1 MADTTIGQGF
11 SDYIGTRTKPG
22 QTQLEYYNTQSGQTF
37 GNPQDLANYAGV
49 LSGRG
54 DITSGNVFSVL
65 SQGFTP
71 RAQALDKIGQ
81 DLNNYQQQTF
91 DQQTESKPR
100 ASSSLADSIN
110 TEQGNYDTYLNDYK
124 SLTEKLKALTAPN
137 YQQTYNDIRT
147 QAGVPGLE
155 NDYASNQKNI
165 RELPYVNRMN
175 FGNAGVATEGQ
186 LSADTAQKGIPLEI
200 QQANL
205 LDRLKLASD
214 FVTNSLNF
222 KSMDYNASRQ
232 SLQDAANLVYQTIGL
247 SQSHLKDLLDQKAAE
262 EKRQQDAQQFAY
274 DNRISKPF
282 YDIGGTVF
290 RTSDRMP
297 AHTPQEYVSMGGKG
311 DFSDVQ
317 KVSAPKFTKD
327 SIIGDSL
334 NGYFSIDP
342 ITGEKTPLIPGS
354 SKFQAITNPLTGE
367 TQVFDPQSGQ
377 LSSGGFSPA
386 PPGGFRTDRNNN
398 PTAMT
403 TDVAKSLGLVEGVD
417 YVQGDKFPGNS
428 NLYTAKL
435 LGDPLSTTI
444 KALDAAASS
453 PNQQAFYTNS
463 GKQRWSYIGISDS
476 QWLSMS
482 ADQKKQVIAQMYKSE
497 GGSGQ
502 LVGSISNAS
511 IETLAAQVLKNPQI
525 LNTLPDATKKAVINA
540 IASQGK
546 DVPQPLSETAQ
557 NKMRDAQATFNS
569 ADSLLASIE
578 KLTNKVIT
586 ANSSWDIP
594 GQWLSKTIGGK
605 TRSDSDAAVFADTIS
620 AFTSLLT
627 RAAGEKGVLTDTD
640 VARIKRALPSLFDT
654 KQVAQQK
661 LDQLRTIYSSIK
673 NGTLTAYSPTSASSS
688 PQSNP
693 NDLRTKYNY

>member
-1 MADTTIGQGF
+1 
-11 SDYIGTRTKPG
+11 
-22 QTQLEYYNTQSGQTF
+22 
-37 GNPQDLANYAGV
+37 
-49 LSGRG
+49 
-54 DITSGNVFSVL
+54 
-65 SQGFTP
+65 
-71 RAQALDKIGQ
+71 
-81 DLNNYQQQTF
+81 
-91 DQQTESKPR
+91 
-100 ASSSLADSIN
+100 
-110 TEQGNYDTYLNDYK
+110 
-124 SLTEKLKALTAPN
+124 
-137 YQQTYNDIRT
+137 
-147 QAGVPGLE
+147 
-155 NDYASNQKNI
+155 
-165 RELPYVNRMN
+165 
-175 FGNAGVATEGQ
+175 
-186 LSADTAQKGIPLEI
+186 
-200 QQANL
+200 
-205 LDRLKLASD
+205 
-214 FVTNSLNF
+214 
-222 KSMDYNASRQ
+222 
-232 SLQDAANLVYQTIGL
+232 
-247 SQSHLKDLLDQKAAE
+247 
-262 EKRQQDAQQFAY
+262 
-274 DNRISKPF
+274 
-282 YDIGGTVF
+282 
-290 RTSDRMP
+290 
-297 AHTPQEYVSMGGKG
+297 
-311 DFSDVQ
+311 
-317 KVSAPKFTKD
+317 
-327 SIIGDSL
+327 
-334 NGYFSIDP
+334 
-342 ITGEKTPLIPGS
+342 
-354 SKFQAITNPLTGE
+354 
-367 TQVFDPQSGQ
+367 
-377 LSSGGFSPA
+377 
-386 PPGGFRTDRNNN
+386 
-398 PTAMT
+398 MT